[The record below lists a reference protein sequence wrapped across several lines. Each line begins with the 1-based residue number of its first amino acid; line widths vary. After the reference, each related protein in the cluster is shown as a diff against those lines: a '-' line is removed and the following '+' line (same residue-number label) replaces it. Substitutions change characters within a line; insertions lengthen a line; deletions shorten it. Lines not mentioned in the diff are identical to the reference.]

1 MPQRMIR
8 RQRSVETVPELPR
21 RRNPLCQWIGK
32 RTAFPRQSVVPVPFA
47 AWKEDSNR
55 LRPYGTPRSPIKVQ
69 E

>member
-8 RQRSVETVPELPR
+8 RQRSVETGPELPR
-21 RRNPLCQWIGK
+21 RRNPLCLWIGK
-32 RTAFPRQSVVPVPFA
+32 TTAFPGQSVIQVPFA
-47 AWKEDSNR
+47 LSKEDSNR

>member
-8 RQRSVETVPELPR
+8 RQRSVETGPELPR
-21 RRNPLCQWIGK
+21 RRNPLCQRIGK
-32 RTAFPRQSVVPVPFA
+32 TTAFPGQSVVQVPFA